1 MKKMDKK
8 ELQNRLSRLRNQ
20 INVLGFGLSTLRMS
34 FEELVIQ
41 FNELVDYCAAL
52 EPSQVQGDQD
62 RTKEPP
68 AVETEKL
75 RG

>member
-1 MKKMDKK
+1 MDKK

-20 INVLGFGLSTLRMS
+20 INVLGYGLSTLRMS

-52 EPSQVQGDQD
+52 ESSQVQD

-68 AVETEKL
+68 AVQTEKL

>member
-1 MKKMDKK
+1 MDKK

-20 INVLGFGLSTLRMS
+20 INVLGYGLATLRMS

-52 EPSQVQGDQD
+52 ESSQVQD

-68 AVETEKL
+68 AVQTEKL

>member
-52 EPSQVQGDQD
+52 ESSQVQD

>member
-1 MKKMDKK
+1 MDKK

-52 EPSQVQGDQD
+52 ESSQVQD

-68 AVETEKL
+68 SVQTEKL